1 MKILSK
7 AISLSVVGAIAF
19 SGSVLSILEFTED
32 PALSPTQAKS
42 EAPAYDWTSFIAV
55 GTMH

>member
-19 SGSVLSILEFTED
+19 SGSVLSTLEFAED
-32 PALSPTQAKS
+32 LSLSPTQANA
-42 EAPAYDWTSFIAV
+42 EAAAYDWTSFIAV
-55 GTMH
+55 GLMH